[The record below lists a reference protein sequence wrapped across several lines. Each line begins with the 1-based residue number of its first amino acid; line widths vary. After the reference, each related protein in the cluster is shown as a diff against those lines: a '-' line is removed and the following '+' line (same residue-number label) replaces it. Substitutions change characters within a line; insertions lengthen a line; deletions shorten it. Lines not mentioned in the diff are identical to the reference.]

1 MRIVLINTYHYN
13 RGGDCTYMFSLA
25 DLLRSRGHDVF
36 FFGMKH
42 PLNFPCEQEK
52 YFVDYVDFR
61 ELNSKKNLVNNVR
74 VLSRSIYS
82 VQARSNIAR
91 LISDLKPDISHIQN
105 IHAHITPSIVFEL
118 QKQRV
123 PIIWTLHDY
132 KLVCPNTH
140 FLSHGQICEKCKGGK
155 FYHCTLKKCKKD
167 SYAASLVATAEAYV
181 HSLAK
186 VTNKV
191 DAFISPSAFLRQKF
205 LENGYDS
212 KKFFHVPNFLHDDL
226 PENVK
231 SIDGGYAL
239 YLGQLEPW
247 KGIRTLVRAWS
258 DLKGITLKIAGDGS
272 LKTELEKEIA
282 ESRTQNI
289 LFLGH
294 LGRKSVWEVL
304 SKSSFVV
311 TPSEWYENY
320 PYSVMETMMCGKPIV
335 ASNIGGLPEMIRDGE
350 TGLLFE
356 SGNIG
361 ALKGKLEILLKNVQ
375 LRKEMGEKGREMAVR
390 EFSPEIHYAKLM
402 KIYEDAVST
411 KFRRGR

>member
-1 MRIVLINTYHYN
+1 
-13 RGGDCTYMFSLA
+13 
-25 DLLRSRGHDVF
+25 
-36 FFGMKH
+36 
-42 PLNFPCEQEK
+42 
-52 YFVDYVDFR
+52 
-61 ELNSKKNLVNNVR
+61 
-74 VLSRSIYS
+74 
-82 VQARSNIAR
+82 
-91 LISDLKPDISHIQN
+91 
-105 IHAHITPSIVFEL
+105 
-118 QKQRV
+118 
-123 PIIWTLHDY
+123 
-132 KLVCPNTH
+132 
-140 FLSHGQICEKCKGGK
+140 
-155 FYHCTLKKCKKD
+155 
-167 SYAASLVATAEAYV
+167 
-181 HSLAK
+181 
-186 VTNKV
+186 
-191 DAFISPSAFLRQKF
+191 
-205 LENGYDS
+205 
-212 KKFFHVPNFLHDDL
+212 
-226 PENVK
+226 VK